1 MGQTGWPISSSVLQF
16 FMYTAFTSYPYC
28 SPSSSVLLVPLA
40 NTRIRQSQRLQIN
53 RWPQTRSE
61 ERKRTEHSLLWT
73 EENAIRFYIAFTA
86 FSTTIVQTL
95 ERMMETNRS
104 NYSVFHSG
112 DFCETKVA
120 MYCEFVLVM
129 CLNPA
134 RCIISLILFRLVIV
148 RLRLKRMNCEQVRE

>member
-1 MGQTGWPISSSVLQF
+1 
-16 FMYTAFTSYPYC
+16 
-28 SPSSSVLLVPLA
+28 
-40 NTRIRQSQRLQIN
+40 
-53 RWPQTRSE
+53 
-61 ERKRTEHSLLWT
+61 
-73 EENAIRFYIAFTA
+73 
-86 FSTTIVQTL
+86 
-95 ERMMETNRS
+95 METNRS
-104 NYSVFHSG
+104 NYADFHSG